1 MGTGD
6 KWTAEDDQRLLALKA
21 TGKRVAV
28 IAKEFPRTEMAVEG
42 RLLVLRNRSKQL
54 ALGNKSESYAP
65 LGTNSLAVDY

>member
-21 TGKRVAV
+21 KGKRVAV

-42 RLLVLRNRSKQL
+42 RLLVLKKRAQSAKAKSRSKIS
-54 ALGNKSESYAP
+54 ATAP
-65 LGTNSLAVDY
+65 QRL